1 MSDYVKIRRTLLSG
15 WLLVCL
21 LLAGQFSLLLH
32 EADHTNL
39 ATSTH
44 CLVCL
49 NHSNFEGAAPSPVLV
64 FNVAITAEP
73 VIDYVSAPTAKP
85 DLLSS
90 AEPRAPPRY
99 S

>member
-1 MSDYVKIRRTLLSG
+1 MKIRRTLLSD

-21 LLAGQFSLLLH
+21 LLAGQFSLLVH

-39 ATSTH
+39 ATSTP

-49 NHSNFEGAAPSPVLV
+49 NHSNFEGAAPTPVLV
-64 FNVAITAEP
+64 FKVEITAEP
-73 VIDYVSAPTAKP
+73 VIEFFSTPIAKRY
-85 DLLSS
+85 LLSS
-90 AEPRAPPRY
+90 SEPRAPPRY